1 MLRPRGQ
8 IIWLRPHSFWP
19 RPHGIWPGFGVRE
32 HDDRGA
38 KGASIQAPSGVGYGE
53 GCPLRSRL
61 GGLGERCELPSEVR
75 GGARAAITFSAYF
88 RPQNASGSKKNTAC
102 IILQGARAPVPR
114 PHAWRRHRLTEIG
127 LEYLQ
132 CT

>member
-19 RPHGIWPGFGVRE
+19 GFGARE

-61 GGLGERCELPSEVR
+61 EGLGERCELPQR
-75 GGARAAITFSAYF
+75 GQGRS
-88 RPQNASGSKKNTAC
+88 PGSYHIFC
-102 IILQGARAPVPR
+102 IF
-114 PHAWRRHRLTEIG
+114 
-127 LEYLQ
+127 
-132 CT
+132 